1 MYIYCIY
8 NLYMHYIN
16 IYIYNIRFYTHSI
29 YNVYL
34 HYSVSLYVS
43 LSISLCLS
51 LRLSFYVSL
60 YLSMP
65 LCLSLCLSLSISLS
79 TSLSVYVS
87 LSLYLF
93 VSLSF
98 PFCLSLYLF
107 VSLSLSHYSR
117 LSWSHSLHSTSGR
130 LQTRSSPP
138 CDRRTSVASWRRSF
152 GRQSPPRRI
161 QRPSPIAQAC

>member
-1 MYIYCIY
+1 
-8 NLYMHYIN
+8 MHYIN

-117 LSWSHSLHSTSGR
+117 LSWSHSLRSTSGR

-161 QRPSPIAQAC
+161 QRPSPIAQALKQLPASGIS

>member
-1 MYIYCIY
+1 
-8 NLYMHYIN
+8 MH
-16 IYIYNIRFYTHSI
+16 YIYNIRFYTHSI

-87 LSLYLF
+87 LSLSISLSLYLSLF
-93 VSLSF
+93 VSLSIS
-98 PFCLSLYLF
+98 LSLYLF
-107 VSLSLSHYSR
+107 LIIHGSPGATRCTPPQGGCRRGVRPRATGAPAWRPGGAPLDASR
-117 LSWSHSLHSTSGR
+117 RRGG
-130 LQTRSSPP
+130 SSA
-138 CDRRTSVASWRRSF
+138 RR
-152 GRQSPPRRI
+152 P
-161 QRPSPIAQAC
+161 